1 MDCRKRFNR
10 ICIMKKILLIASI
23 LLVGCTSV
31 DNHSKPREAIKQ
43 TLITDPILFEFNGH
57 EYIRF
62 YFTMHQ
68 CGVVHNP
75 DCPCYNLHKFNH
87 E

>member
-10 ICIMKKILLIASI
+10 IYIMKKILLIASI

-43 TLITDPILFEFNGH
+43 TYDIDAWLLTLGAVTEPKDNSRDVIRSIYPTYRLH
-57 EYIRF
+57 EETNVSPY
-62 YFTMHQ
+62 
-68 CGVVHNP
+68 
-75 DCPCYNLHKFNH
+75 
-87 E
+87 